1 MKLGQVIY
9 HNFSK
14 NVTDDVTDSTAEVTQ
29 AEAYLMLLAAE
40 LDEADFWDI
49 VEAINE
55 PNGAQYNDLDV
66 DLKKMHDKFWAYNNA
81 G

>member
-1 MKLGQVIY
+1 MGQVIY

-14 NVTDDVTDSTAEVTQ
+14 TVPDNVRDPTAEVTQ

-40 LDEADFWDI
+40 LDETDFWDI

-55 PNGAQYNDLDV
+55 PNGVQYQDLDA

>member
-9 HNFSK
+9 YNFSK
-14 NVTDDVTDSTAEVTQ
+14 TVTDNVTDSSAEVTQ

-55 PNGAQYNDLDV
+55 PNGAQYQDLDA